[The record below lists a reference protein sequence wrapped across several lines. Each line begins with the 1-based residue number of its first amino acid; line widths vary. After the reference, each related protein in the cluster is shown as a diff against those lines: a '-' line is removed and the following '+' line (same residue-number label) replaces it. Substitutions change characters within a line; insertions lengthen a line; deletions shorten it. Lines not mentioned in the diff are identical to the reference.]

1 MSHWVLMCPT
11 CGKEFPYS
19 SIADNRGFDRLDLHH
34 KPELPSSGLALVC
47 SRCGESAMYERHN
60 LIYRYSPGAEDNTE

>member
-1 MSHWVLMCPT
+1 MSQWVLVCPT

-19 SIADNRGFDRLDLHH
+19 LIVEKASLAQLRLPH
-34 KPELPSSGLALVC
+34 KPEFPHSGLALVC

-60 LIYRYSPGAEDNTE
+60 LIYRFSPAVEENSE

>member
-1 MSHWVLMCPT
+1 MSQWILMCPT

-19 SIADNRGFDRLDLHH
+19 PIRENPGFFQLDLPH
-34 KPELPSSGLALVC
+34 KPEFPPSGLALVC

-60 LIYRYSPGAEDNTE
+60 LIYRFSPAVEKNSE